1 MHSHILGSRAASHWA
16 IAQIPLETISE
27 KPLSMIMLIYIA
39 VQLLHSVGIAGWR
52 SLACTMPEVRL
63 LIRVVPS
70 GLKIYKFR
78 SG

>member
-1 MHSHILGSRAASHWA
+1 
-16 IAQIPLETISE
+16 
-27 KPLSMIMLIYIA
+27 MLIYIV
-39 VQLLHSVGIAGWR
+39 VQFPLTVGIAGWR
-52 SLACTMPEVRL
+52 SLACTMLEVRL